1 LGRLARVRLEALAD
15 APGAFS
21 SARSDWEFAD
31 EQRWRQRL
39 EVVPFNAIAVLDHAD
54 VGQVSGT
61 DLGDDRCV
69 ELISMWVS
77 PAVRG
82 TGVADALIEVVSEW
96 ARGRGAAGI
105 RLSVRRSNERAQRLY
120 SRAGFVFVD
129 GLGDEPVE
137 VAMVRSLKT

>member
-1 LGRLARVRLEALAD
+1 VVAIRVVLPDDWAAWRAIRLEALAD

-39 EVVPFNAIAVLDHAD
+39 EEVPFNAIAVLDHTD

-69 ELISMWVS
+69 ELRW
-77 PAVRG
+77 
-82 TGVADALIEVVSEW
+82 
-96 ARGRGAAGI
+96 
-105 RLSVRRSNERAQRLY
+105 
-120 SRAGFVFVD
+120 
-129 GLGDEPVE
+129 
-137 VAMVRSLKT
+137 